1 MRISKGHA
9 LMAIVAASLA
19 GAHGVP
25 ERAEA
30 QIYLCIQ
37 EDGTRHYSDERC
49 GPDAKVVPGITSK
62 KRPATN
68 ASGASRPARVQRT
81 PAELEDLLAKCNDGD
96 ARACSEW
103 THGGGPNQLREQEQK
118 AAAACDAG
126 SLPDCEQ
133 RYCLDGIT
141 EECRAR
147 VVGAA
152 KLAGET
158 WYLRQQTPKQL
169 GVIEYEVRC
178 STPGVRAI
186 RDFVVTCSAQSG
198 PRRCALASGEAFA
211 RLDQAAATY
220 CAK

>member
-1 MRISKGHA
+1 MRISKRHA
-9 LMAIVAASLA
+9 FVAIVAASLA
-19 GAHGVP
+19 GANGVP
-25 ERAEA
+25 DRAEA

-62 KRPATN
+62 KRPATTGGTN
-68 ASGASRPARVQRT
+68 RPARVQRT
-81 PAELEDLLAKCNDGD
+81 PAELDDLLEKCNGGD
-96 ARACSEW
+96 MRACSDW
-103 THGGGPNQLREQEQK
+103 THGGGPNYLREQERK

-126 SLPDCEQ
+126 SLADCEQ
-133 RYCLDGIT
+133 RYCLDGMT
-141 EECRAR
+141 DECRTR

-158 WYLRQQTPKQL
+158 WYLRQQTAKQL
-169 GVIEYEVRC
+169 GVIEYGVRC

-198 PRRCALASGEAFA
+198 PSRCVLASGAAFA
-211 RLDQAAATY
+211 RLDQAAASY